1 MAKKWEHRRCERCRA
16 EYRPTREAQ
25 SYCSPECRRQAAYG
39 RERFKAGTKGR
50 RKRCLE
56 ASDKLPGTLV
66 ARSFRKGV
74 FSSIETLLCKATK
87 PPIFSPK
94 EPPRRNETE
103 EDYDRIIS
111 RDGDL
116 RLIDCRDG
124 IQWIMQRR
132 SGSEWRNKSF
142 HRTRRSLVQRYGQL
156 KMFSELPEQHDGYV
170 EVFPRCKVCGRIKRK
185 PTGGLPRHMFC
196 LAERKKPHL
205 LAEAA

>member
-50 RKRCLE
+50 LKRCLE

-87 PPIFSPK
+87 PPIFFPQRTA
-94 EPPRRNETE
+94 PP
-103 EDYDRIIS
+103 
-111 RDGDL
+111 
-116 RLIDCRDG
+116 
-124 IQWIMQRR
+124 Q
-132 SGSEWRNKSF
+132 
-142 HRTRRSLVQRYGQL
+142 
-156 KMFSELPEQHDGYV
+156 
-170 EVFPRCKVCGRIKRK
+170 
-185 PTGGLPRHMFC
+185 
-196 LAERKKPHL
+196 
-205 LAEAA
+205 